1 MRISTLIKNNENISN
16 REYIYLVRRN
26 NAQCIYC
33 PPHDIENCKNFSMW
47 GKKKAYKAFYKT
59 GKKSKRPR
67 NFYGRTWYQNLG
79 NYTYKINSYSL

>member
-16 REYIYLVRRN
+16 KEYIFLIRRKN
-26 NAQCIYC
+26 SYCTYC
-33 PPHDIENCKNFSMW
+33 PRHDMENCKNFSMW

-67 NFYGRTWYQNLG
+67 KFYGHTWYQNLG
-79 NYTYKINSYSL
+79 NYTYKINSY